1 MRMRKR
7 IIEAIC
13 FLLFI
18 ALLGTA
24 NYNRAEAATKAEV
37 FQNSS
42 VKNVRISDI
51 SRNQVRLEWNGLRYA
66 NGYLI
71 KRSKSLNGKY
81 KTIVSWAVNYCID
94 NTIEEGETY
103 YYKIYGEIYSNQKLQ
118 YSSKPVIFKVSPVP
132 DKPKVSIKIVDNQV
146 TFTIQKINNVDG
158 YRIFMASSEDGEY
171 KAIKTIKEGKSL
183 TYTKT
188 GLDYGKT
195 YYFRI
200 CAFAI
205 QHDEGYDGTYNEKK
219 VIIDSKYSS
228 VEEQQETPASAF
240 EYEIKKEKVTITKFT
255 DKMVET
261 VVIPAKIEGYPV
273 TAIANEAF
281 TPEYQDNATTE
292 WLDLDGYKSP
302 EQVPYV
308 VKEIIVPDSVTKLGN
323 LAFHNCGAEKI
334 VLPDNIQDFGSLDD
348 NCDYYGTFSG
358 CYKLKEINI
367 PKSLKVIGVCTF
379 EECSSLEKIVLPD
392 TVEYIGEGAFEECIN
407 LKEITLSKNLKEI
420 GKGAFVDCG
429 LQDIIV
435 PGSTKKIGENAFE
448 CCGNMKSIVLN
459 EGIEE
464 IGIKAFSRCN
474 MLTEVTIPGSVMT
487 FNPRILPSDQYD
499 PKLEKLV
506 LSEGVRMIQEGD
518 FGDNLKTVYI
528 PESVTVIKN
537 EGSSRLTV
545 VTPKGSYAATYY
557 KSLAYP
563 PAVIEQ

>member
-1 MRMRKR
+1 MRKR

-24 NYNRAEAATKAEV
+24 NYNRAEAATKADV

-118 YSSKPVIFKVSPVP
+118 YRSKPVIFKVSPVP

-146 TFTIQKINNVDG
+146 TFTIQKVNNVDG

-219 VIIDSKYSS
+219 VELFACLS
-228 VEEQQETPASAF
+228 EAELA
-240 EYEIKKEKVTITKFT
+240 KKEKR
-255 DKMVET
+255 
-261 VVIPAKIEGYPV
+261 
-273 TAIANEAF
+273 
-281 TPEYQDNATTE
+281 QR
-292 WLDLDGYKSP
+292 
-302 EQVPYV
+302 
-308 VKEIIVPDSVTKLGN
+308 
-323 LAFHNCGAEKI
+323 
-334 VLPDNIQDFGSLDD
+334 
-348 NCDYYGTFSG
+348 
-358 CYKLKEINI
+358 
-367 PKSLKVIGVCTF
+367 
-379 EECSSLEKIVLPD
+379 
-392 TVEYIGEGAFEECIN
+392 
-407 LKEITLSKNLKEI
+407 
-420 GKGAFVDCG
+420 
-429 LQDIIV
+429 
-435 PGSTKKIGENAFE
+435 
-448 CCGNMKSIVLN
+448 
-459 EGIEE
+459 EGIQAM
-464 IGIKAFSRCN
+464 KDR
-474 MLTEVTIPGSVMT
+474 
-487 FNPRILPSDQYD
+487 
-499 PKLEKLV
+499 
-506 LSEGVRMIQEGD
+506 GD
-518 FGDNLKTVYI
+518 FERYGR
-528 PESVTVIKN
+528 PHVIKQSEFN
-537 EGSSRLTV
+537 AAYEDVKNGT
-545 VTPKGSYAATYY
+545 KGSFQLMRELNMTKSSFYRY
-557 KSLAYP
+557 KKEADKKMT
-563 PAVIEQ
+563 AVK